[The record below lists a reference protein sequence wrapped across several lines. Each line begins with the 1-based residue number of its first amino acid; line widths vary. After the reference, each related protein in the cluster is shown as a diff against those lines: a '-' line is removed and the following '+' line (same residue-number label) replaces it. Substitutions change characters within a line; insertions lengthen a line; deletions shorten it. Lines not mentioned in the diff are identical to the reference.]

1 MINFRRFEI
10 ASDDNCPSIV
20 GATPDVCHSMLL
32 QKINEVLSLNV
43 VSIKPRGNEFFGLTH
58 PTVLNLIQ
66 SSPGTRKCV
75 HYKWSKFEVSK
86 NGDQYCEDADASLNY
101 DCLIRSI
108 DYCKYKMAPDVL
120 QPPSNSLYDSKD
132 NLREY
137 FG

>member
-1 MINFRRFEI
+1 M
-10 ASDDNCPSIV
+10 
-20 GATPDVCHSMLL
+20 GATPDVCHSLLL

-75 HYKWSKFEVSK
+75 NYKWSKFEVCK
-86 NGDQYCEDADASLNY
+86 NGEQYCEDVDASLNY
-101 DCLIRSI
+101 ECLLRSI

-120 QPPSNSLYDSKD
+120 QTSSHTFYENKD
-132 NLREY
+132 HLKEY
-137 FG
+137 FD